1 MISVIVKLS
10 RYLILMLMLLYSMH
24 CFRMFGIKDEKK
36 QRRLLRKQLLLII
49 LLDVTAFGVMY
60 LQTKN
65 LTMLYGLAAAVIYN
79 LALRILYRIFYKKAS
94 TLLVNNMAMLL
105 NIGFIM
111 LARLDFGSAAKQYMI
126 AVAGT
131 LISLVVPVII
141 RKGKG
146 LKNLT
151 WIYAIAGLAMLGAV
165 LVLSVAT
172 RGANLSIE
180 VGGITFQFSEVVKL
194 TFVFFVASILQSDTS
209 FKNVVKA
216 TVVAAVHVLILV
228 MSKDLGT
235 ALVFFVAYLVMVY
248 AATKK
253 LRYAAA
259 GIAGG
264 TVAAVGAYC
273 LFDHVRQRV
282 LIWKDPF
289 AVYNEIGGAYQIAQ
303 SLFAIGAGGWFGRG
317 LFEGTPQSI
326 PIVKKD
332 FIFAAVTEELGGF
345 FAICMLL
352 VCMSCFLMIVNISM
366 GMSKPFYKLV
376 ALGLGTEYAFQVF
389 LTVGGQIKFIP
400 LTGITLP
407 LVSYGGSSVIATI
420 LMFAIVQGLYILR
433 EDEGEKRENAKKQKN
448 PAKGRRK
455 TEREK
460 SFEEKLTEQTQKSL
474 NW

>member
-1 MISVIVKLS
+1 
-10 RYLILMLMLLYSMH
+10 MLLYSMQ
-24 CFRMFGIKDEKK
+24 CFTVFGKKDEMTK
-36 QRRLLRKQLLLII
+36 RRLLRKQLFIII
-49 LLDVTAFGVMY
+49 LLDITAFGVMY
-60 LQTKN
+60 LQTQN
-65 LTMLYGLAAAVIYN
+65 IGMLYGLAASVIYTI
-79 LALRILYRIFYKKAS
+79 ALRALYRIFYKKAS
-94 TLLVNNMAMLL
+94 ALLINNMALLL
-105 NIGFIM
+105 NIGFIII
-111 LARLDFGSAAKQYMI
+111 ARLDFASAAKQYMI

-131 LISLVVPVII
+131 LISLVVPVTI

-146 LKNLT
+146 LKNLK
-151 WIYAIAGLAMLGAV
+151 WIYAVMGLGMLGAV

-180 VGGITFQFSEVVKL
+180 IGGITFQFSEVVKL

-253 LRYAAA
+253 LRYAAV
-259 GIAGG
+259 GLAGG
-264 TVAAVGAYC
+264 SAAAVGAYY
-273 LFDHVRQRV
+273 LFNHVRQRV

-289 AVYNEIGGAYQIAQ
+289 AVYNDVGGAYQIAQ

-317 LFEGTPQSI
+317 LFEGTPQTI

-332 FIFAAVTEELGGF
+332 FIFAAITEELGAF

-433 EDEGEKRENAKKQKN
+433 EDEGEKRDEAKKQKKY
-448 PAKGRRK
+448 AKAQRK
-455 TEREK
+455 TRNEK
-460 SFEEKLTEQTQKSL
+460 SFEEKIAEETQRSL